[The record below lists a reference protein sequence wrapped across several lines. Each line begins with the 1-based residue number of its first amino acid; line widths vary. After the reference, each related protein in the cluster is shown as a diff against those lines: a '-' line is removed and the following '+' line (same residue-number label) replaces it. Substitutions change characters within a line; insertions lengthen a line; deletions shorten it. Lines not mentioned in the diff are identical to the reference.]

1 MAWIKTFHILFVM
14 GWMTCLFALPRAVL
28 HWKQA
33 AEAGKETDAI
43 RALSIRLF
51 RFGSL
56 MALLAMGFGTWL
68 WTGYGFGGSWLAHKL
83 AVVGLLIVYH
93 LASGWLLLRGVRH
106 SKFYGGVFIRVFNEG
121 SLLLVIPIIYLV
133 VAKPG

>member
-1 MAWIKTFHILFVM
+1 MAWIKTLHILFVM
-14 GWMTCLFALPRAVL
+14 GWMTCLFALPRVVL

-33 AEAGKETDAI
+33 AEAGKETEAI

-68 WTGYGFGGSWLAHKL
+68 WMGYGFGGTWLQRKL
-83 AVVGLLIVYH
+83 AMVALLIVYH
-93 LASGWLLLRGVRH
+93 MASGALLFRALRQGR
-106 SKFYGGVFIRVFNEG
+106 FYGGVAIRLFNEG
-121 SLLLVIPIIYLV
+121 SLLVVIPIIYLV